1 MSKSEVNRRAV
12 LPVSIQ
18 NRTIADVRVGII
30 QLINRNLL
38 NLYVYVYSVIGDILE
53 AECGHIG

>member
-1 MSKSEVNRRAV
+1 MSKSEVNRRPV

-18 NRTIADVRVGII
+18 NRTIADVSVGII

-38 NLYVYVYSVIGDILE
+38 NTYTYILW
-53 AECGHIG
+53 